1 MKTAEATIER
11 ASVTHGIPLEGDS
24 PQLGPGEFDGPRGAR
39 RPDCQ
44 AAVRAGPIRPPSPSV
59 RALDLLCAAGTV
71 RVSTSKFRERDLLTR
86 KEVRKFLLF
95 FKNAKENFSDFE
107 GFQAQSG
114 GSGSDH
120 TEPSA

>member
-1 MKTAEATIER
+1 MKTADATIER

-59 RALDLLCAAGTV
+59 RALDLLCASWYGSCV
-71 RVSTSKFRERDLLTR
+71 SKFRERDLLTR

-107 GFQAQSG
+107 GFQAQSE
-114 GSGSDH
+114 GSRSDH